1 MRAIVSVLGKD
12 RPGIIARISGILF
25 KTNINILDISQTVL
39 REELFV
45 MSMLVDMTE
54 CLVSFDEIKD
64 QLDECAK
71 EMGMDI
77 RLQREEIFN
86 SMHRV

>member
-25 KTNINILDISQTVL
+25 NVNINILDINQTVL
-39 REELFV
+39 RDEVFV
-45 MSMLVDMTE
+45 MTMLVDMNG
-54 CLVSFDEIKD
+54 CSVSFDLIKD
-64 QLDECAK
+64 ELDACAK
-71 EMGMDI
+71 DLGMDI

>member
-25 KTNINILDISQTVL
+25 KTNINIMDISQTVL

-54 CLVSFDEIKD
+54 CRVSFDEIKD
-64 QLDECAK
+64 EMDACAK

-77 RLQREEIFN
+77 RLQREEIFD

>member
-25 KTNINILDISQTVL
+25 KANINILDISQTVL
-39 REELFV
+39 REEIFV

-54 CLVSFDEIKD
+54 SLVSFDEVKD
-64 QLDECAK
+64 QLDACAN
-71 EMGMDI
+71 EMSMDI
-77 RLQREEIFN
+77 RLQREEIFK

>member
-25 KTNINILDISQTVL
+25 NVNINILDINQTVL
-39 REELFV
+39 RDEVFV
-45 MSMLVDMTE
+45 MTMLVDMNG
-54 CLVSFDEIKD
+54 CNVSFDEIKD
-64 QLDECAK
+64 ELDACAK
-71 EMGMDI
+71 DLGMDI